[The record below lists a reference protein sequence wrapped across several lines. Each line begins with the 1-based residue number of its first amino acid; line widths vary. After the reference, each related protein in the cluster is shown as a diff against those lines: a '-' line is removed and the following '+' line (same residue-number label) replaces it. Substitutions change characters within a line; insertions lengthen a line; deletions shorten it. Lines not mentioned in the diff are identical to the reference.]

1 MVSEKGKA
9 SDGARAESTKGRAR
23 HARKRRE
30 SGGIKKKKKK
40 KKGGGSKRGSS
51 PFVGRP
57 DPHKLTKTAPPCPT
71 SAPPPPSS
79 RTDTTAPAPA
89 AAPAAAPPVPLN
101 TVYTFVAATAA
112 LDRTAKTLTLTG
124 LGPAVT
130 GTVTSGGD
138 AMPLRHALADV
149 FGPATFLPIFAG
161 PAPVQALLDGDAAGK
176 GKPAGQ
182 RVALSLVPGSAKYD
196 ASAGSLTL
204 GVAGEGPLV
213 EEAAKAAGGVLGAAL
228 AHTGPAQKDGG
239 TAPTSTLTAAAL
251 SIDVGVP
258 QAAAGLARAKAKA
271 AAAPAAAAAAK
282 PATVAAA
289 SVPA

>member
-1 MVSEKGKA
+1 LLAAPTHTNSQK
-9 SDGARAESTKGRAR
+9 
-23 HARKRRE
+23 
-30 SGGIKKKKKK
+30 
-40 KKGGGSKRGSS
+40 
-51 PFVGRP
+51 PRP
-57 DPHKLTKTAPPCPT
+57 HAPPLP
-71 SAPPPPSS
+71 PPPPSS

-271 AAAPAAAAAAK
+271 AAAPAAAAAAPAAAAAAK